1 MTLLELGH
9 ETRYSSRV
17 GTSISGTFLSCIKG
31 VESPFA
37 FQEGTWDF
45 SPEPAL
51 EKGLISREENLV
63 FFLKLW
69 REA

>member
-31 VESPFA
+31 VEYLFT
-37 FQEGTWDF
+37 FQEGMWDF
-45 SPEPAL
+45 SRDLAL
-51 EKGLISREENLV
+51 EKGLI
-63 FFLKLW
+63 
-69 REA
+69 